1 MKILEPNTSLV
12 KWVDERDLH
21 EEPDEEDIESSVP
34 VIPLADLTALVE
46 GLNHLLYANH
56 KPCLGCDG
64 CNKARQAL
72 TQLEA
77 HRKEG

>member
-1 MKILEPNTSLV
+1 MNTPNTSLV
-12 KWVDERDLH
+12 KWVAPTDLY
-21 EEPDEEDIESSVP
+21 ENDGNYVSRVP
-34 VIPLADLTALVE
+34 VIPLADLTDVVE

-72 TQLEA
+72 AQLEA